1 MGRSTM
7 TLYGSG
13 MLIIGTI
20 LLLIIGLIHSYLG
33 EKYILIRLF
42 RREDLPKLLGSDW
55 FTKRVLRFAWH
66 LTTLAW
72 WGFAAILYVL
82 STPSVNV
89 KNEILIIITVVF
101 ALSGIVSLLFSRGK
115 HLSWLLFF
123 IIAAMSYYGI
133 TYS

>member
-1 MGRSTM
+1 
-7 TLYGSG
+7 

-115 HLSWLLFF
+115 HLSWLFFF
-123 IIAAMSYYGI
+123 IIAAMSYYGV

>member
-1 MGRSTM
+1 
-7 TLYGSG
+7 

-20 LLLIIGLIHSYLG
+20 LLLIIGIIHSYLG

-72 WGFAAILYVL
+72 WGFAAILYLL
-82 STPSVNV
+82 SNPSVNV
-89 KNEILIIITVVF
+89 QNEILIIITVVF
-101 ALSGIVSLLFSRGK
+101 AISGLVSLFFSRGK
-115 HLSWLLFF
+115 HLSWLFF
-123 IIAAMSYYGI
+123 LAIAATTYYGA